1 MRSAKLAG
9 LLLTTLALLTN
20 SCSGQK
26 EVVRPRAQI
35 AESQLTTWPEACE
48 KGEEASVCKNETL
61 SWVFHTMV
69 DLYYDREQLE
79 ADLVHQQKTSALE
92 VEACQSELDGL
103 TCKWWFWMIVGGA
116 AAAAATAAG
125 LVFGN

>member
-1 MRSAKLAG
+1 MQSAKLAG
-9 LLLTTLALLTN
+9 LLLTTLALLTI
-20 SCSGQK
+20 SCSAK
-26 EVVRPRAQI
+26 MEAVRPQAQI
-35 AESQLTTWPEACE
+35 AESQLTTWPNDCE
-48 KGEEASVCKNETL
+48 KGEGVSTCKNETL

-69 DLYYDREQLE
+69 DLYYDREQLQ
-79 ADLVHQQKTSALE
+79 ADLVHQKKTSELE

-125 LVFGN
+125 FVFGN